1 MVGADEMVEILDKVN
16 DLPTLPTVYMRI
28 SDLLKRDDASVK
40 EIGDVIATDQA
51 ITTKILRLV
60 NSTFYGFSRKIVSIQ
75 QAIVLMGFN
84 TIRNTVLSV
93 SVFDE
98 FSGADNGNFNLN
110 RFWHHSIACGIIS
123 ATVDKILNTGFRD
136 EVFVSGLLHD
146 IGKIILNKYFS
157 AEFTQILAHAKEN
170 STSFYES
177 ERAII
182 GFSHNDVGEY
192 LCDKWKLPFPLLES
206 VALHHQPDN
215 IRSNPKLVSIIHMA
229 DIFSYYLQSG
239 YLNDFKQ
246 PQLSPF
252 ILEELDIKKENVRDL
267 FKETK
272 QEYEKSKELFSLI
285 N

>member
-1 MVGADEMVEILDKVN
+1 MVSTDEMVEILDKVY

-28 SDLLKRDDASVK
+28 SNLMNRDDISVK
-40 EIGDVIATDQA
+40 DIGDVIATDQS
-51 ITTKILRLV
+51 ITIKILRLV

-98 FSGADNGNFNLN
+98 FSEMDNEYFNLN
-110 RFWHHSIACGIIS
+110 RFWQHSIACGIIS
-123 ATVDKILNTGFRD
+123 ATVDKSLNTGFRD

-157 AEFTQILAHAKEN
+157 TEFGQILAHAKKN
-170 STSFYES
+170 HTSFYES

-182 GFSHNDVGEY
+182 GFSHNDLGEY
-192 LCDKWKLPFPLLES
+192 LCDKWKLPFPLVES

-215 IRSNPKLVSIIHMA
+215 IRSSPKLVSIIHLA
-229 DIFSYYLQSG
+229 DTFSYYLQSG

-252 ILEELDIKKENVRDL
+252 ILEELDIKKETVRDL
-267 FKETK
+267 FKGVK
-272 QEYEKSKELFSLI
+272 QEYEKSMELFSFI